1 MQDIII
7 ADNKNELN
15 WYEDIREIKDIKEL
29 LNGSAKL
36 FADRPAFWIKK
47 FKGDEYHSI
56 TYDRLK
62 KDVDALGTKMLA
74 MGLGG
79 KRIAVMGQG
88 CYEWFV
94 TYLAVVNG
102 VGVVVPVD
110 KEFDAAMVQNVL
122 DTAECDTIF
131 YTGGEAKKIAQ
142 LTGITNRIKMEVYGD
157 RTDDDEPFHYKEEEG
172 ALAWKQLLEDGYK
185 LIGEGITD
193 YTDIVIDNKVMAIL
207 LFTSGTTGTPK
218 GVMLSHWNIAF
229 DVMEIARAEEIR
241 PDDITLSV
249 LPIHHT
255 YESTGSLLFLYRG
268 ASIAYSEGLKY
279 ISKNMLEIHNTFF
292 IAVPLLLET
301 VYDRIW
307 KTARKQ
313 GKEKM
318 LKKAIALNNKA
329 RGLGINLGNQIFRS
343 IRKQLGGK
351 LRMVVSGAAAVPP
364 EIVRGF
370 DNFGISVV
378 SGYGLTETSPMIAAT
393 PSFSEKRYKKA
404 GSTGVCI
411 RNGQM
416 KIVDPD
422 EDGIGEIWYKGEN
435 VMLGYYNMPE
445 LTAET
450 IVDGWFNTGDLG
462 FFDKEGWLYITGRKK
477 NVIVTKNG
485 ENIYPEEIEDIINK
499 YDEVSESMVYALDRN
514 GVDVVAVQILPDKE
528 YLTEKYG
535 EMPSDSEVEK
545 IMKGII
551 SEVNDKL
558 PTFKIIRDVI
568 VRKEDFVRTTTR
580 KIKRA
585 ANV

>member
-1 MQDIII
+1 MNETIMI
-7 ADNKNELN
+7 DNKNDLN

-47 FKGDEYHSI
+47 FKGDEYHMI

-94 TYLAVVNG
+94 TYLATVNG

-131 YTGGEAKKIAQ
+131 YTGGESKKIAQ
-142 LTGITNRIKMEVYGD
+142 LTGIKNKIKMEMYGD
-157 RTDDDEPFHYKEEEG
+157 RTDDDEPFYYKEEEG

-185 LIGEGITD
+185 LVGEGITD
-193 YTDIVIDNKVMAIL
+193 YTDKVIDNKVMAIL

-329 RGLGINLGNQIFRS
+329 RGIGINLGNQIFRS

-393 PSFSEKRYKKA
+393 PSFSENRYKKA
-404 GSTGVCI
+404 GSTGVCVK
-411 RNGQM
+411 NGQM

-435 VMLGYYNMPE
+435 VMLGYYKMPE

-450 IVDGWFNTGDLG
+450 VVDGWFNTGDLG
-462 FFDKEGWLYITGRKK
+462 FFDNEGWLYITGRKK

-514 GVDVVAVQILPDKE
+514 GTDIVAVQILPDKE

-535 EMPSDSEVEK
+535 EMPSDADVEK

-585 ANV
+585 ANI

>member
-1 MQDIII
+1 MQEITMI
-7 ADNKNELN
+7 DNKKDLD
-15 WYEDIREIKDIKEL
+15 WYDDIREIKDIKEL
-29 LNGSAKL
+29 INGSAEL

-47 FKGDEYHSI
+47 FKGDEYHAI
-56 TYDRLK
+56 TYSQLK
-62 KDVDALGTKMLA
+62 KDIDALGTKMLA
-74 MGLGG
+74 MGLRG

-94 TYLAVVNG
+94 TYLAIVNG
-102 VGVVVPVD
+102 IGVVVPVD

-131 YTGGEAKKIAQ
+131 YTGGEAKKIDK
-142 LTGITNRIKMEVYGD
+142 LTGIANRIKMEVYGD
-157 RTDDDEPFHYKEEEG
+157 RTEDDEPLYYNEEDG
-172 ALAWKQLLEDGYK
+172 ILSWKHLLEDGYR
-185 LIGEGITD
+185 LTEEGITD
-193 YTDIVIDNKVMAIL
+193 YMDAVIDNKVMAIL
-207 LFTSGTTGTPK
+207 LFTSGTTGNPK

-329 RGLGINLGNQIFRS
+329 RGIGINLGNQIFRS
-343 IRKQLGGK
+343 IRKQLGEK

-393 PSFSEKRYKKA
+393 PSFSDKRYRKA

-411 RNGQM
+411 KNGQM
-416 KIVDPD
+416 KIVNPD

-435 VMLGYYNMPE
+435 VMLGYYKMPE

-450 IVDGWFNTGDLG
+450 VVDGWFNTGDLG
-462 FFDKEGWLYITGRKK
+462 FFDNEGWLYITGRKK

-514 GVDVVAVQILPDKE
+514 GTDIVAVQILPDKE

-535 EMPSDSEVEK
+535 EMPSDAEVEK
-545 IMKGII
+545 IIKNVI

-558 PTFKIIRDVI
+558 PTFKIIRDVT